1 MKKDTRE
8 RINLY
13 EERLPK
19 VKEKALGA
27 AAMLVVA
34 GVMAVSATFAWV
46 TLSAAPEAGKISTT
60 VSANGNLEIALVDL
74 DGAEPDVSAVGD
86 STAAGKKLTEAN
98 LTWGNLVNL
107 SDDSY
112 GLSNLTLR
120 PARLNT
126 EALRKKPL
134 RGVKYGTDGR
144 ITDYDSSYAFSIW
157 DTKEGRFVV
166 KEGDVFGVRG
176 ISSVTYEASSEEWQF
191 VNTLVE
197 NYDSAITKA
206 QQKYSELVNSSES
219 QGLVQ
224 ALLEKYIDIKVN
236 TVPMAN
242 KDCSDV
248 LEQMYN
254 LLVDYEKCMNAE
266 GEAYLRLIDLQMYQK
281 WGMAEYGNHT
291 IKSVD
296 ELRQNSAAQLTGKNI
311 VLDGVTRKE
320 KYWGTAPERTT
331 NYGYNQYRTDY
342 NNIDTDVARLKK
354 LIDDGG
360 VATWADL
367 NAIINRVVDINTAT
381 LVVGDKTK
389 AVASIGIS
397 DGLTL
402 NSERNIVHPAKLN
415 NGYLKNFEQRVG
427 GSGRFN
433 YSTTVSATAMGI
445 TVPVK
450 TMVTTS
456 AEAVTTEHSESKVY
470 GMGNDL
476 AYTNKLIESGLEG
489 GSLAAA
495 EDTYGMAID
504 MWVRTNAP
512 DAALILEGKADIE
525 TEIVKVTGTVNGK
538 TVELYTTTVRGAGKT
553 EQASVPLYH
562 KPGDDLTWY
571 EYGTRDFA
579 GTENNSPYTL
589 PDGKIPAP
597 TMKTDDETGAEVQE
611 QLEITVGGEKIMVD
625 AYYIIVDK
633 TVYEERE
640 VSLYKT
646 DSGEFRGYDE
656 ASGNTYDI
664 TLTEAEKAA
673 VKEKTKQVERVTGF
687 EGENRVWNESDSDAL
702 LLKDNNTTQ
711 GVGSSYVFYSDTP
724 TDQANTLKLL
734 GSMKVAFVDEFGDL
748 LAIAGMDT
756 DHAYAEIGKVTVPL
770 VIESGINAGEDEDG
784 NAIYGITKLRQNEA
798 AMITSILY
806 IDGEKITN
814 DQVLAVND
822 IQGQLNI
829 QFGTN
834 CDLDAATNE
843 PLAIKERTVSAT
855 ISKNSFTA
863 SDNNRNA
870 IVTVTVEGDEPNIVE
885 ANFMRQISKTQ
896 GTRMDTLSF
905 TNENGNWTAEVN
917 FGAPGKYV
925 LRSVRLN
932 GIDIDLKEPIEVTV
946 DGFGLSRLDVKSI
959 SADATAFG
967 DTHIFTAKSSADSV
981 EGEINLTLTGEWA
994 GNVKSLKAQLVDV
1007 NDASNTVT
1015 VDMKS
1020 QGNGGA
1026 WSGIAAFTQSRKY
1039 KLAYLIADGEY
1050 FDIDELGARQGTD
1063 FAWTADIHLG
1073 LRAAVSIERR
1083 DQEFLFEGES
1093 RSIPVKVQ
1101 ILDNS
1106 GNLMPYENNVKL
1118 VYQKRGSA
1126 QEISAEGLVWNA
1138 FSEYYEYGNFPI
1150 TQAGVY
1156 SFSYLE
1162 AAGSRINV
1170 ASSAPMI
1177 RAMSLNPPEFTNSY
1191 NTSAYQFAPDADAV
1205 MFAQLAYATAVE
1217 VEAYAVNTRGAQAG
1231 TGEWVAGIPVDT
1243 NDPNL
1248 PSDSAVFSFMPKN
1261 GSTQDG
1267 DWEIRE
1273 LRFTGVTTEDGHTYD
1288 GEENGGYYSVKLSE
1302 DEYVKSSIRTSVNV
1316 ELTNPDETAFSG
1328 KFMDAHTIGGL
1339 KVVVTDAYREELRT
1353 DAAKVGG
1360 VNVTYTHK
1368 AGTASEYGHYTLA
1381 DGSEA
1386 DGGSVVANLPMS
1398 DNKTAVQNGSP
1409 EFRTAGKYDG
1419 VLTFSISANE
1429 KNYNYSTNSSD
1440 DPLNKEYTL
1449 GNHIEIAQISVSSD
1463 MPTLKVTAVSPEPSV
1478 NFPINPGSRST
1489 TVRVTGH
1496 NFISSDGF
1504 YARLSAD
1511 STKATSQFTA
1521 PVWSKATIELS
1532 GAGQN
1537 FIEASFT
1544 VGAVVEDKH
1553 FDAEYSYTPSST
1565 SVTKEIGGGGGLSS
1579 AFATAGYQKFAAI
1592 EMQYG
1597 NQSYKVNLTHMLEIN
1612 GTNTGTPSFKY
1623 SAGDY
1628 SDYGI
1633 VFPSETV
1640 EFPYADSKL
1649 NVIILDSVDDAHKT
1663 LNDTYEEAGDLDS
1676 TRTQT
1681 TESTETVYYEGS
1693 EGSGCDKKTV
1703 YFPYTVKTVTEKT
1716 PATKNIYNAVYDFAG
1731 WKIIQKAQQTGAETQ
1746 YGGGRTYAVGTKL
1759 TFGTTTQQ
1767 DYTAT
1772 PVYNVGEKEFVSS
1785 IEQNYIVTTVTVTSG
1800 AKTETKP
1807 SGTKYNSAT
1816 DITNLAGITEGW
1828 E

>member
-60 VSANGNLEIALVDL
+60 VSANGNLEIALADL

-711 GVGSSYVFYSDTP
+711 GVGSSYVFYSYTP

-798 AMITSILY
+798 SMITSILY

-870 IVTVTVEGDEPNIVE
+870 MVTVTVEGDEPNIVE

-905 TNENGNWTAEVN
+905 TNENGSWTAEAN

-925 LRSVRLN
+925 LRSVKLN

-1015 VDMKS
+1015 VDMKEE
-1020 QGNGGA
+1020 GNGGA

-1050 FDIDELGARQGTD
+1050 FDIDELGARQGTN

-1083 DQEFLFEGES
+1083 NQEFLFEGEA

-1138 FSEYYEYGNFPI
+1138 FSEYYEGGNFPI

-1162 AAGSRINV
+1162 ADGSRINV

-1205 MFAQLAYATAVE
+1205 MYAQLAYATAVE

-1288 GEENGGYYSVKLSE
+1288 GEENGGYYPVKLSK

-1339 KVVVTDAYREELRT
+1339 KVIVSDAYREELRT

-1386 DGGSVVANLPMS
+1386 DGESVVANLPMS

-1409 EFRTAGKYDG
+1409 EFRTAGEYDG

-1440 DPLNKEYTL
+1440 DP
-1449 GNHIEIAQISVSSD
+1449 EIKNPVNYVDVKQIKISSEKPMLKITSVS
-1463 MPTLKVTAVSPEPSV
+1463 PAPSTT
-1478 NFPINPGSRST
+1478 FQINPNGLSDPKWLNS
-1489 TVRVTGH
+1489 H
-1496 NFISSDGF
+1496 NFLSPDGL
-1504 YARLSAD
+1504 YARLSCNAK
-1511 STKATSQFTA
+1511 STSSTS
-1521 PVWSKATIELS
+1521 WSKATVRLID
-1532 GAGQN
+1532 AGTN
-1537 FIEASFT
+1537 YTSASFT
-1544 VGAVVEDKH
+1544 VKAQFEGETDYSAT
-1553 FDAEYSYTPSST
+1553 YSYTPNT
-1565 SVTKEIGGGGGLSS
+1565 IEITKEIGGGGELGIFGIKHY
-1579 AFATAGYQKFAAI
+1579 ARAGYQKFDDI
-1592 EMQYG
+1592 EMSYDG
-1597 NQSYKVNLTHMLEIN
+1597 DTYKVELSDRLEIY
-1612 GTNTGTPSFKY
+1612 GYDTKIPSFQY

-1628 SDYGI
+1628 SSNG
-1633 VFPSETV
+1633 VVVPSETV
-1640 EFPYADSKL
+1640 EFPYYDQNK
-1649 NVIILDSVDDAHKT
+1649 NVITLGSVDDAHKT

-1681 TESTETVYYEGS
+1681 TESTETLYYEGS
-1693 EGSGCDKKTV
+1693 EGSGCNKKTV
-1703 YFPYTVKTVTEKT
+1703 YFPYTVKTVIEKT
-1716 PATKNIYNAVYDFAG
+1716 PAVKNTYNATYNFAG
-1731 WKIIQKAQQTGAETQ
+1731 WKIMQKTQQTGAETQ
-1746 YGGGRTYAVGTKL
+1746 YGGGRTYTVGTKL
-1759 TFGTTTQQ
+1759 TFATSAQQ

-1772 PVYNVGEKEFVSS
+1772 PVYNVGDKEFVSS
-1785 IEQNYIVTTVTVTSG
+1785 TEQNYIVTKVTVTAG
-1800 AKTETKP
+1800 TKTETKP
-1807 SGTKYNSAT
+1807 SGTKKDSAA
-1816 DITNLAGITEGW
+1816 DITSLAGTTESW